1 MSAMSTGA
9 TGRRPAR
16 RTTATTV
23 LVAVVAA
30 LLATVAPV
38 SAQEELSFIP
48 ARAAAA
54 DAFGFEYDQDLLGN
68 DVLHI
73 QPEPFLS
80 VTASD
85 AMMPNARD
93 SVLDAGPVGD
103 GPSAGEA
110 NVAEITV
117 EADIIAP
124 AARATAVTT
133 DVNLLQPAVGDA
145 HIVTADAIAAVS
157 TTTCTEQTLEE
168 AAAGTALTGLTIG
181 GEAIPVDV
189 PFNTEIE
196 IPNLARVT
204 IKEVVPDSDGIGWT
218 VRGLHIRT
226 LDPLT
231 GAVDSEIIVSEA
243 HSTVDCGGTPPEWP
257 PPGGPD
263 PAGLSVQK
271 SILDATPGED
281 GTVAVEPG
289 DSVTYVI
296 DVTNVDEAACTV
308 NRIVDFL
315 PLPLSA
321 DGTGEVLTDIEAT
334 PRGENG
340 LVYEIEPVTL
350 EPGDSLTGTITSVLP
365 DPLASGSYFNDAV
378 AYGTCGIGRSG
389 LSAGLSWDGGETDP
403 CDSPITTGAFSSTSR
418 LGGDDRVDT
427 ALRVSGMLTVNE
439 ANAVVM
445 ARSDMFPDALAASG
459 LAAELCAPL
468 LLNAPG
474 DLHPDNL
481 AEIQRLDVDDV
492 YLAGGEAALS
502 ASIADDLEA
511 EGINVIRVAGDSRYT
526 TARAIAFEIVRIG
539 GPVARATL
547 VRADIFP
554 DAMSAANLATHARSP
569 ILLTDSDDLN
579 DASAA
584 ALPAILDGEAG
595 NTVYIGG
602 GEVAIEASV
611 EDELN
616 RAYETRRLA
625 GLNRFETSVAFIEEA
640 VALGAIRDITWVA
653 SGHDFPDAL
662 TGSVGAFRQDAG
674 LMLTNPNDLADSP
687 ATKTYLSGF
696 AEQITT
702 AVIVGGPAAVSEQV
716 EGQIL
721 DAIRE

>member
-16 RTTATTV
+16 RTTVTTV

-38 SAQEELSFIP
+38 SAQEELSVIP

-85 AMMPNARD
+85 AMMPSARD

-168 AAAGTALTGLTIG
+168 AAAGTALTGLTIA

-243 HSTVDCGGTPPEWP
+243 HSTVDCGGVPTGCPPECP
-257 PPGGPD
+257 PTD
-263 PAGLSVQK
+263 GLSVKK

-321 DGTGEVLTDIEAT
+321 DGTGEVLADVEAT

-389 LSAGLSWDGGETDP
+389 LSAGFTWDGGETDP
-403 CDSPITTGAFSSTSR
+403 CDSPITTGTFSSTSR

-427 ALRVSGMLTVNE
+427 ALRVSGMLSVDE

-445 ARSDMFPDALAASG
+445 ARSDKFPDALAASG

-468 LLNAPG
+468 LLNPPEE
-474 DLHPDNL
+474 LRTENL
-481 AEIQRLDVDDV
+481 EEIQRLKVDDV

-502 ASIADDLEA
+502 ASIADDIEA
-511 EGINVIRVAGDSRYT
+511 AGFNVIRVAGDSRYT

-616 RAYETRRLA
+616 RAYRTRRLA

>member
-16 RTTATTV
+16 RTTVTTV

-38 SAQEELSFIP
+38 SAQEELSVIP

-85 AMMPNARD
+85 AMMPSARD

-145 HIVTADAIAAVS
+145 HIVTADAIAAAS

-168 AAAGTALTGLTIG
+168 AAAGTALTGLTIA

-243 HSTVDCGGTPPEWP
+243 HSTVDCGGVPTGCPPECP
-257 PPGGPD
+257 PTD
-263 PAGLSVQK
+263 GLSVKK

-321 DGTGEVLTDIEAT
+321 DGTGEVLADVEAT

-365 DPLASGSYFNDAV
+365 DLLASGSYFNDAV

-389 LSAGLSWDGGETDP
+389 LSAGFTWDVGETDP
-403 CDSPITTGAFSSTSR
+403 CNSPITTGTFSSTSR

-427 ALRVSGMLTVNE
+427 ALRVSGMLSVDE

-445 ARSDMFPDALAASG
+445 ARSDKFPDALAASG

-468 LLNAPG
+468 LLNPPEE
-474 DLHPDNL
+474 LRTENL
-481 AEIQRLDVDDV
+481 EEIQRLKVDDV

-502 ASIADDLEA
+502 ASIADDIEA
-511 EGINVIRVAGDSRYT
+511 AGFNVIRVAGDSRYT

-539 GPVARATL
+539 GPVA
-547 VRADIFP
+547 
-554 DAMSAANLATHARSP
+554 THARAP

-616 RAYETRRLA
+616 RAYRTRRLA